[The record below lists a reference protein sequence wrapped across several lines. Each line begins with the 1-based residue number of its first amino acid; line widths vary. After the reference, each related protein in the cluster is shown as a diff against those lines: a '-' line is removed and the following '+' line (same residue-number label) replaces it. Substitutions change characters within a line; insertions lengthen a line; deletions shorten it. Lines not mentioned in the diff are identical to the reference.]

1 MVQCMQIN
9 VIHHIKERKDENHSI
24 ISRDTE
30 KTFEKNEHLFM
41 VKTLNQSEYRGSITN
56 AIYSKPAD
64 TIIHG

>member
-41 VKTLNQSEYRGSITN
+41 VKTLTKVSIEG
-56 AIYSKPAD
+56 A
-64 TIIHG
+64 